1 MKVKRLVF
9 FGLQLIIAL
18 VTNNVLVLGQ
28 DMQNI
33 DQVTLVGNI
42 SRAMDDKEELAKL
55 LDYLEDIDQKGRW
68 GLNSLE
74 NAIIANNPEAV
85 EMIVKKGA
93 NVHKTDK
100 LGFNMLMLA
109 SHSNPTNEKVVQV
122 LLKAGAEV
130 NSQSENK
137 ETPLII
143 AADWASDNKEMV
155 KALITAGVDFSMY
168 ENQNILMS
176 VPNQEVRDILN
187 NLVLLQKYFNNNTNF
202 ETIKAQVDKET
213 IELFI
218 LNALNK
224 NPYTID
230 ALANYFKD
238 IRILDILDKYKDYL
252 KPEPYQVFEFII
264 NLRNEALN
272 INSDLLRAI
281 VTGEK
286 SEKFADIPVMKL
298 YKLAQETENKK
309 LGQIIRQWAENA
321 YILSQEMRLKDDK
334 DNEQYRQLP
343 PELVSHITSYLK
355 ATD

>member
-1 MKVKRLVF
+1 MKVKRSVF

-42 SRAMDDKEELAKL
+42 SRAMDDKKELAKL
-55 LDYLEDIDQKGRW
+55 LDYLEDIDQKGGW

-74 NAIIANNPEAV
+74 NAIIFNNPEAV
-85 EMIVKKGA
+85 EMIIKKGA

-100 LGFNMLMLA
+100 LGLNMLMLA
-109 SHSNPTNEKVVQV
+109 SSHPYNQKVIPV

-130 NSQSENK
+130 NSQSKNK

-143 AADWASDNKEMV
+143 AAGLQSDNREMV
-155 KALITAGVDFSMY
+155 KALITAGADFSMY
-168 ENQNILMS
+168 EDQNVLAS
-176 VPNQEVRDILN
+176 VPNQQVRDILN
-187 NLVLLQKYFNNNTNF
+187 NLVLLQKDFNNNTNF
-202 ETIKAQVDKET
+202 ETIQAQVDKET

-238 IRILDILDKYKDYL
+238 INILEILDTYKDYL
-252 KPEPYQVFEFII
+252 KPEVLPVVEFIT

-272 INSDLLRAI
+272 INSHLLEAI
-281 VTGEK
+281 VTGEN
-286 SEKFADIPVMKL
+286 SEQFADTPVMKL
-298 YKLAQETENKK
+298 YKLAQESENKK
-309 LGQIIRQWAENA
+309 LGQIIREWAENA
-321 YILSQEMRLKDDK
+321 YILSQEMNLKDGK